1 MLQRIP
7 VPLTF
12 ALGLLASLML
22 ACVHVHAADLNYP
35 TRPVRM
41 LVGFTPGGTSDVVAR
56 IISKKLTDI
65 WGQQFVVDNRAGA
78 AGILAVELTARA
90 APDGH
95 TLIFI
100 SSTFSMQPS
109 STPNLPYDALRDFTP
124 ITLAVSSP
132 YILVAHPSVDARS
145 VKELIALAKAKPG
158 ALSTATAGPGSAIHV
173 TAELFNTMAG
183 VNILLVPY
191 KGVVGI
197 TDLIAGQVNLAFA
210 GFAQSIAH
218 VKSGRL
224 RVLGISTQARS
235 SLLPDTPTIVESGVP
250 GFDVSIW
257 YGLIGPAKMSAPLL
271 AKLHGGVMQTL
282 KAPEVRQSLTDLS
295 LDIVG
300 NTPEQF
306 ATIIRA
312 DIDKWMKLSKNAR
325 R

>member
-1 MLQRIP
+1 MITALRI
-7 VPLTF
+7 
-12 ALGLLASLML
+12 ALATAVVC
-22 ACVHVHAADLNYP
+22 ACTATHAADYP

-56 IISKKLTDI
+56 IISKKLTDA

-78 AGILAVELTARA
+78 SGMLAVELTARA

-109 STPNLPYDALRDFTP
+109 STPKLPYDPLRDFTP
-124 ITLAVSSP
+124 VSLTVASP
-132 YILVAHPSVDARS
+132 YIVVVHPAVEARS
-145 VKELIALAKAKPG
+145 IKELIALAKAKPG
-158 ALSTATAGPGSAIHV
+158 ALSSATAGPGSAIHV

-197 TDLIAGQVNLAFA
+197 TDLNAGQVNMAFA
-210 GFAQSIAH
+210 GFAQSIVH

-224 RVLGISTQARS
+224 RVLAISTSTRS
-235 SLLPDTPTIVESGVP
+235 TLLPDTPTIAESGVP

-257 YGLIGPAKMSAPLL
+257 YGLIAPANLPKPVL
-271 AKLHGGVMQTL
+271 AKLHGGVAQTL
-282 KAPEVRQSLTDLS
+282 KAPDVRQSLTDLS
-295 LDIVG
+295 LDIIG
-300 NTPEQF
+300 STPEQF
-306 ATIIRA
+306 ATTIRT
-312 DIDKWMKLSKNAR
+312 DIDKWMKLAKSAKK
-325 R
+325 

>member
-1 MLQRIP
+1 MR
-7 VPLTF
+7 
-12 ALGLLASLML
+12 LLKHLILLLLLSPAS
-22 ACVHVHAADLNYP
+22 AHAAEPAYP
-35 TRPVRM
+35 SRPVRM

-56 IISKKLTDI
+56 IISRKLTDT

-78 AGILAVELTARA
+78 AGILATELTARA

-109 STPNLPYDALRDFTP
+109 STPNLPYDPLRDFAP

-132 YILVAHPSVDARS
+132 YILVAHPSVQANS
-145 VKELIALAKAKPG
+145 IKELVALAKAKPG
-158 ALSTATAGPGSAIHV
+158 GLSSATAGPGSAIHV
-173 TAELFNTMAG
+173 TAELFNSMAG

-197 TDLIAGQVNLAFA
+197 TDLIAGQVNMAFA

-224 RVLGISTQARS
+224 KVLGISTQARS
-235 SLLPDTPTIVESGVP
+235 ALMPDVPTIAEAGVP
-250 GFDVSIW
+250 GFDVAIW
-257 YGLIGPAKMSAPLL
+257 YGLLGPAKLPKPVL
-271 AKLHGGVMQTL
+271 AKLHGGATQAL
-282 KAPEVRQSLTDLS
+282 KSPDVRQSLTDLS
-295 LDIVG
+295 LEIVA

-306 ATIIRA
+306 AAIIRG
-312 DIDKWMKLSKNAR
+312 DIDKWMKLAR
-325 R
+325 K

>member
-1 MLQRIP
+1 MKHEHTSL
-7 VPLTF
+7 LF
-12 ALGLLASLML
+12 LLAFLTC
-22 ACVHVHAADLNYP
+22 APTRAADTTYP
-35 TRPVRM
+35 TRPVRV

-56 IISKKLTDI
+56 IISRKFTDT

-78 AGILAVELTARA
+78 AGMLATEMTARA

-100 SSTFSMQPS
+100 SSTFSMQPG
-109 STPNLPYDALRDFTP
+109 STPNLPYEPLRDFAP
-124 ITLAVSSP
+124 ISLVVASP
-132 YILVAHPSVDARS
+132 YILVTHPSVEARS
-145 VKELIALAKAKPG
+145 MKELVALAKARPG
-158 ALSTATAGPGSAIHV
+158 SLSSATAGPGSAIHV

-197 TDLIAGQVNLAFA
+197 TDLIAGQVSMAFA

-218 VKSGRL
+218 IKSGRL
-224 RVLGISTQARS
+224 KVLGISTHTRS
-235 SLLPDTPTIVESGVP
+235 PLMPDVPTIAESAVP

-257 YGLIGPAKMSAPLL
+257 YGLLGPAKIPRPVLT
-271 AKLHGGVMQTL
+271 KLHSGVAQAL
-282 KAPEVRQSLTDLS
+282 KAPDVRQSLTDLS

-306 ATIIRA
+306 AFVIRT
-312 DIDKWMKLSKNAR
+312 DIDKWMKLAKNTKK
-325 R
+325 